1 MSSTHWQTTRDSIAE
16 LTTAIAWDQWR
27 ALGGSVT
34 GVAEARSLID
44 PEALVLVSLALS
56 SREPRLT
63 DVLESWVEHN
73 APLLSVQRLRNLR
86 RDYPAT
92 IEHAVTRFAA
102 RARALARHPRWGA
115 LSDAPEDTRS
125 DVTDARSSRR
135 AIDAPSLRPVNLLLR
150 LRLGFGV
157 GTKADVL
164 GVCLSRSQPLTA
176 KQLSDI
182 TRYTTVSVRSAIE
195 DLERAGFVQ
204 ATGQRPKSV
213 EATRGWAPLLGL
225 ATIPPHRNWHALFAV
240 AVTLS
245 ALVDDASA
253 PSSSDYAIAA
263 KVRNMLQAWEGLLYQ
278 SWKVPALNTSGGELA
293 AALGE
298 WLLELYEGARKLM

>member
-16 LTTAIAWDQWR
+16 ITTAIAWDQWR

-63 DVLESWVEHN
+63 DVLESWVERN

-86 RDYPAT
+86 RDYPAA
-92 IEHAVTRFAA
+92 IEPAVTRFAA
-102 RARALARHPRWGA
+102 RARALARHPRWRA
-115 LSDAPEDTRS
+115 LSDGPEDTSS
-125 DVTDARSSRR
+125 DVTDAPSLRR

-150 LRLGFGV
+150 LRLGFSV

-164 GVCLSRSQPLTA
+164 GVCLSHSQPLTA

-182 TRYTTVSVRSAIE
+182 TRYTTVSVRSAVD

-213 EATRGWAPLLGL
+213 EAARGWATLLGL
-225 ATIPPHRNWHALFAV
+225 DSIPPHRNWHALFAV

-245 ALVDDASA
+245 ALADDAA
-253 PSSSDYAIAA
+253 PSSSDYATAA
-263 KVRNMLQAWEGLLYQ
+263 KVRTMLQAWEGLLYQ
-278 SWKVPALNTSGGELA
+278 SWKVPTLNTSNAELA
-293 AALGE
+293 AALSE
-298 WLLELYEGARKLM
+298 WLRALYAGARKLM